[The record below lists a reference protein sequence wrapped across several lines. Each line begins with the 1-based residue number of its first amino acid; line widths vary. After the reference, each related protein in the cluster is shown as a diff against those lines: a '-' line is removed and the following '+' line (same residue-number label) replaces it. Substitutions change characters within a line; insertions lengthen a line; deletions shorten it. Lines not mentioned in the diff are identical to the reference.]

1 MKIITDTS
9 ALYSLQEGKELGIE
23 VIPAC
28 VLVDGVVYRDYEDI
42 SCEEFLKLI
51 GQGKVA
57 TSSQPAIGD
66 VIDLFEGTQEDI
78 LYLTI
83 GDGLSGTYQNAMGAR
98 NCVEPNKHIHI
109 IDTQT
114 LAGAQRYLVQKAMRL
129 KKEGL
134 GTEDIVRQVKN
145 SVVTSASFV
154 IPSDFNYL
162 KRSGRLTPFAAAI
175 CSAIKIIPVLT
186 QTEDMRKIR
195 PFAIKRSHKKAVEAV
210 IEHFKGM
217 RVNQDYIIS
226 IGHADDRQVAEDAAK
241 QLRDHFSDTTI
252 ELFQLSPALITHG
265 GPGCI
270 TIQAIRR

>member
-28 VLVDGVVYRDYEDI
+28 ALVDGVVYRDYEDI
-42 SCEEFLKLI
+42 SSEEFLKLI
-51 GQGKVA
+51 EQGKVA

-66 VIDLFEGTQEDI
+66 VIDIFEGTQEDI

-83 GDGLSGTYQNAMGAR
+83 GDGLSGTYQSAMGVR
-98 NCVEPNKHIHI
+98 NGMDQNEHIHI

-114 LAGAQRYLVQKAMRL
+114 LAGAQRFLVQKAMML
-129 KKEGL
+129 MKEGV
-134 GTEDIVRQVKN
+134 GIEEIVRRVNN

-162 KRSGRLTPFAAAI
+162 RRSGRLTPVAAAI
-175 CSAIKIIPVLT
+175 CGVIKIIPVLT
-186 QTEDMRKIR
+186 QTEDMKRIK
-195 PFAIKRSHKKAVEAV
+195 PFAVKRSHKKAVDAV
-210 IEHFKGM
+210 IEYFKEM
-217 RVNQDYIIS
+217 RVNQEYIIS
-226 IGHADDRQVAEDAAK
+226 IAHAGVRQVAEDAAK
-241 QLRDHFSDTTI
+241 QIRNHFSDTTI
-252 ELFQLSPALITHG
+252 EILQLSPTLITHG

-270 TIQAIRR
+270 TIQAICR